1 MNERLAQIEGR
12 DTVDAFLTQ
21 NRQMI
26 NQASAMADQKA
37 SIILGLQVFVLTFIL
52 SDFAGFG
59 DHSGGEAEGKSAFS
73 WWLLPLAVCTFASI
87 VCSLVVLMP
96 ATGRWWSRWL
106 RGEKAAQGAPNL
118 LFFASIAQLSEARFL
133 DEMAPVLESDGRIY
147 EAVLID
153 IHRESKV
160 LYGKKYRL
168 LRHAFRIF
176 LGGIGLTMLC
186 FLVTMR

>member
-1 MNERLAQIEGR
+1 MNERLARIEGR

-26 NQASAMADQKA
+26 NQASTMADQKA

-52 SDFAGFG
+52 SEFAGFG
-59 DHSGGEAEGKSAFS
+59 NSGGGDGPEKSFS

-106 RGEKAAQGAPNL
+106 RGEPPEAGPPNL
-118 LFFASIAQLSEARFL
+118 LFFASIAQVSEARFL
-133 DEMAPVLESDGRIY
+133 DEMGALLESDGRIY
-147 EAVLID
+147 EAILID

-176 LGGIGLTMLC
+176 LGGIGLSLLC
-186 FLVTMR
+186 FLFTMR